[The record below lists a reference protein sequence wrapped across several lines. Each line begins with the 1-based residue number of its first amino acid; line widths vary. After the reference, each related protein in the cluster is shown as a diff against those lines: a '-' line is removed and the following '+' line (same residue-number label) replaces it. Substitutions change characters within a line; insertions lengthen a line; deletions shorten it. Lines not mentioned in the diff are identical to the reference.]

1 MRPGLLLPLFVLTAC
16 AGAPQS
22 NVSNAAAD
30 VHSFAEPHRVR
41 SRHLE
46 LDLALDF
53 TAKVARG
60 HVVHH
65 IERLDADA
73 PFVVDSDGLV
83 VRGAFDQHGRPLFV
97 DLASLPDPLRGQRLA
112 VRLRADTDRVRIDY
126 STAPDAEAM
135 QWLAPEQTEGGKQ
148 PFLFTQGQAILT
160 RSWIPLQDSPSVR
173 VTWQARI
180 QAPAGLVPLMSAVQR
195 EERADGVRFA
205 MDRAVPPYLIALACG
220 DLSSRALSDRC
231 AVWAE
236 PSMLDLAASEL
247 ADTESMVAACEA
259 LFGPYR
265 WGRYDVLVL
274 PPSFPFGGMANPCL
288 TFATPTILA
297 GDKSLVS
304 LIAHELAHS
313 WSGNLVTNATWRD
326 FWLNEGFTVYLEQRI
341 MERVFGRER
350 AVMETRLGMQELADE
365 LQSLPA
371 ADQRLHLD
379 LTGRNPDDAMTAVA
393 YQKGAAFLRSLEQAF
408 GRERLDAFLRDW
420 FDAHAFQSVT
430 TATFLDCLQRDLLA
444 TDAAAAA
451 RVDVARWVDG
461 SGLPTDAMAPESA
474 LFAAVDAQ
482 LAAFRGG
489 SAPAGLAVDGWVTQQ
504 WLRFLHGLGDCPAER
519 MGELD
524 GAFHFTRSGN
534 SEVLCAWLALAIRRD
549 YRGAD
554 RRLELFLF
562 TVGRRKFVKPLYEAL
577 LARPE
582 GRARAQAIYDKARP
596 RYHAVTQRTL
606 DAMFAAAGR

>member
-1 MRPGLLLPLFVLTAC
+1 MRPLPPLVLALLAAC
-16 AGAPQS
+16 SAAP
-22 NVSNAAAD
+22 VAD
-30 VHSFAEPHRVR
+30 MPQPIDPHSFAEPQRVR
-41 SRHLE
+41 SRHVD
-46 LDLALDF
+46 LDLTLDF
-53 TAKVARG
+53 AAKVAHGR
-60 HVVHH
+60 VVHAL
-65 IERLDADA
+65 ERLDKTA
-73 PFVVDSDGLV
+73 PFVVDTDGLDI
-83 VRGAFDQHGRPLFV
+83 RGAFDQHGQPLFV
-97 DLASLPDPLRGQRLA
+97 DLASLPDPLRGRRLA

-126 STAPDAEAM
+126 ATSPDAEAM

-180 QAPAGLVPLMSAVQR
+180 QAPAGLVPLMSAMRR
-195 EERADGVRFA
+195 EERPDGAHFA

-220 DLSSRALSDRC
+220 DLASRPLSGRC

-247 ADTESMVAACEA
+247 ADTEAMVAACED

-274 PPSFPFGGMANPCL
+274 PPSFPFGGMENPCL

-341 MERVFGRER
+341 MERVFGRDR

-365 LQSLPA
+365 LGSLPA

-393 YQKGAAFLRSLEQAF
+393 YQKGAAFLRTIEQAF
-408 GRERLDAFLRDW
+408 GRERLDAFLRGW

-430 TATFLDCLQRDLLA
+430 TAQFLACLQRDLLA
-444 TDAAAAA
+444 VDAAAAA
-451 RVDVARWVDG
+451 RVDVGSWVDG
-461 SGLPTDAMAPESA
+461 SGLPAGAHDPESS

-489 SAPAGLAVDGWVTQQ
+489 AAPATLAVDGWTTQQ
-504 WLRFLHGLGDCPAER
+504 WLRFLHGLGDCAPAR

-524 GAFHFTRSGN
+524 GAFHFTRTGN
-534 SEVLCAWLALAIRRD
+534 SEVLCAWLYAAIRND

-554 RRLELFLF
+554 RRLELFLL

-577 LARPE
+577 LGTPDGRT
-582 GRARAQAIYDKARP
+582 RARAIYDKARP

-606 DAMFAAAGR
+606 DALFAAAAR